1 MFSTYQS
8 HNNKLYNKLLD
19 LSRNIFFY
27 KEISL
32 KDDFE
37 TRINLIFIHFS
48 ILLII
53 FKNKKKEFPQK
64 IFDNI
69 FLNIEY
75 HLREL
80 GHGDVTVNKK
90 MKILT
95 RIFYDIL
102 LKINKSELNVFDADN
117 EILRTYFD
125 LKGTNTPII
134 IDNLTNYL
142 NYFYNFCF
150 ELKMDSM
157 LKGEIN
163 FKYINQN
170 GSSKT

>member
-102 LKINKSELNVFDADN
+102 LKINKSE
-117 EILRTYFD
+117 Y
-125 LKGTNTPII
+125 
-134 IDNLTNYL
+134 
-142 NYFYNFCF
+142 
-150 ELKMDSM
+150 
-157 LKGEIN
+157 
-163 FKYINQN
+163 
-170 GSSKT
+170 